1 MYQQA
6 LEGKK
11 KALGPDHTST
21 LNTINNLGLLYSDQG
36 KLKKAKKVY
45 QQRLEDYKKG
55 LGPDHNGWALEHA
68 KLSKPRDCDYIMIL
82 SGREIVTRRLVRN
95 LRQVTQ
101 QQQPCGVD
109 LALC

>member
-1 MYQQA
+1 MKETEEMYQQA

-55 LGPDHNGWALEHA
+55 LGPDHSKIQQLAKRLKAL
-68 KLSKPRDCDYIMIL
+68 SFTVVY
-82 SGREIVTRRLVRN
+82 V
-95 LRQVTQ
+95 
-101 QQQPCGVD
+101 
-109 LALC
+109 